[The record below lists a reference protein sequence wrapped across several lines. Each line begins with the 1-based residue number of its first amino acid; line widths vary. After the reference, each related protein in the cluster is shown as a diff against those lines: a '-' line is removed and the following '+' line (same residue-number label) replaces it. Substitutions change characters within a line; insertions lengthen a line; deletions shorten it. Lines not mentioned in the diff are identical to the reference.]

1 MEIKQIG
8 ELVSEL
14 SALQESTSEAT
25 SHGSTMKC
33 DHQSGIIHR
42 RKKIETVKAP
52 SPSIPSTSRLSRCT
66 ALHLLLTPSLH
77 QRASPTLHRR

>member
-25 SHGSTMKC
+25 SHGSTMK
-33 DHQSGIIHR
+33 
-42 RKKIETVKAP
+42 
-52 SPSIPSTSRLSRCT
+52 
-66 ALHLLLTPSLH
+66 
-77 QRASPTLHRR
+77 